1 MMFVQKPGST
11 LQPSAN
17 QSSASSP
24 APHAST
30 APKKQ
35 KPTMPPTTLAGKC
48 SARSHFERPRI
59 TWPARSSRPIVHD
72 EVTTIFSTFDRTVL
86 RARATSVPFVAL
98 EARAA
103 ASCPASCAA
112 SVASSTRAITAITK
126 ISPQQTQDFV
136 RRRNLPLRALR
147 AIAACTGS
155 RQLRGAGS
163 VAPPRGSAGLADMW
177 SSVCPAPCPLAR

>member
-1 MMFVQKPGST
+1 MFVQKPGST

-24 APHAST
+24 APHASA

-35 KPTMPPTTLAGKC
+35 KPTMPPTTLAGRC

-112 SVASSTRAITAITK
+112 SVAVLSVQCRQEFCRGILNLIYQEPSAIWEVGVQFTRP
-126 ISPQQTQDFV
+126 S
-136 RRRNLPLRALR
+136 
-147 AIAACTGS
+147 G
-155 RQLRGAGS
+155 
-163 VAPPRGSAGLADMW
+163 
-177 SSVCPAPCPLAR
+177 